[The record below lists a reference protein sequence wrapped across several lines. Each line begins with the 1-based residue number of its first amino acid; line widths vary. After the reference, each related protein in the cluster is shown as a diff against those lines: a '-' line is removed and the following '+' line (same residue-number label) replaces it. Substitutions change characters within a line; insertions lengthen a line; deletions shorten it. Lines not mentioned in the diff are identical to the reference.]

1 LEVYI
6 LKLAPPIIPSNT
18 TTTSFAL
25 RPILDRERLNGNNFI
40 EWFHNLR
47 IVLTHDKKM
56 YVLETSF
63 PDTLAE
69 NASRAVKDAWSKHID
84 DSSSVSCLMLA
95 TMEPN
100 LQYDLEYLK
109 AYEMIEE
116 LYNMFQDQAR
126 QEIYNS
132 MISLV
137 NCRMQ
142 EGSSVSLHVSKM
154 KGYVKVLSDWV
165 RLILST

>member
-1 LEVYI
+1 M
-6 LKLAPPIIPSNT
+6 APPIIPSNT

-40 EWFHNLR
+40 EWFRNLR

-56 YVLETSF
+56 YVLETPF
-63 PDTLAE
+63 PDTPAE
-69 NASRAVKDAWSKHID
+69 NASRAVKDAWSKHVD

-116 LYNMFQDQAR
+116 L
-126 QEIYNS
+126 
-132 MISLV
+132 
-137 NCRMQ
+137 
-142 EGSSVSLHVSKM
+142 
-154 KGYVKVLSDWV
+154 
-165 RLILST
+165 